1 MRECARSHRSLSP
14 IDSFTHRFA
23 PKLQKHPSTHARSF
37 PPSSLFSLL
46 RPSLRRRLAPRCRRR
61 RRAAVGRSVYGRLRA
76 RPCARL
82 PLRRRRRRS
91 VRGLSL
97 ASVSATLQI
106 ALRPSASLRARAL
119 PRSAQQRCRRH
130 HGRHHCQQRRERG
143 RARARRRRR
152 ARVSYHHSATAP
164 PPPPPPA
171 AVGVGSSLNRWADE
185 Q

>member
-106 ALRPSASLRARAL
+106 ALRPSASLRVAARRGAHNNVVDGTTVATTASKGGSADERARGGDGEREYRIITLPPRRRLLPL
-119 PRSAQQRCRRH
+119 PRPW
-130 HGRHHCQQRRERG
+130 E
-143 RARARRRRR
+143 
-152 ARVSYHHSATAP
+152 
-164 PPPPPPA
+164 
-171 AVGVGSSLNRWADE
+171 
-185 Q
+185 

>member
-106 ALRPSASLRARAL
+106 ALRPSASLRVAARHGAHNNVDGNTVATTASKGG
-119 PRSAQQRCRRH
+119 SA
-130 HGRHHCQQRRERG
+130 GE
-143 RARARRRRR
+143 RARGDGEREYRIITLPPRRRRLP
-152 ARVSYHHSATAP
+152 SS
-164 PPPPPPA
+164 
-171 AVGVGSSLNRWADE
+171 GGCGSR
-185 Q
+185 